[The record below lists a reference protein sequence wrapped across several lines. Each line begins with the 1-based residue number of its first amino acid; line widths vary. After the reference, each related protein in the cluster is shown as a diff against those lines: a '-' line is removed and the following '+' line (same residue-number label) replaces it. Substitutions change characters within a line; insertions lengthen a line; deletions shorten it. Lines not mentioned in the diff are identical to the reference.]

1 MNIDRVRIRQLM
13 VFALLA
19 LGSYAVYETWHSEDS
34 GFTYEPFTK
43 GYSIE
48 GVVIRNSDEDGRIVS
63 TITAPSVIHYAD
75 SGRTVINQPSYRM
88 HQEAGD
94 WVFSSATGE
103 INQSQ
108 TQLYFPNEVLLELD
122 VAEQD
127 KVSVNT
133 SELTVNLDQQTGSS
147 PEKLTVT
154 QPGVLLQ
161 GMGSLIRFK
170 QQEIE
175 ILEDVYAEF
184 EG

>member
-1 MNIDRVRIRQLM
+1 MNIDRFRIRQLM

-19 LGSYAVYETWHSEDS
+19 LGSYAVYETWHSDDS
-34 GFTYEPFTK
+34 GYAYEPFTK

-48 GVVIRNSDEDGRIVS
+48 GVVIRNSDQEGHIVS

-88 HQEAGD
+88 HQEGGD
-94 WVFSSATGE
+94 WLFSSASGE
-103 INQSQ
+103 INQAQ
-108 TQLYFPNEVLLELD
+108 TEMFFPEAVLLELD
-122 VAEQD
+122 VAAED
-127 KVSVNT
+127 KVSVKT
-133 SELTVNLDQQTGSS
+133 SQLTVDLEQQTGSS
-147 PEKLTVT
+147 PEQLSVS
-154 QPGVLLQ
+154 QPGVLLK
-161 GMGSLIRFK
+161 GVGSVIRFK

>member
-1 MNIDRVRIRQLM
+1 MNIERFRFRQLLT
-13 VFALLA
+13 FTLLA

-34 GFTYEPFTK
+34 GFAYEPFTK

-48 GVVIRNSDEDGRIVS
+48 GVVIRNSDEDGHIVS

-75 SGRTVINQPSYRM
+75 SGLTVINQPRYRM

-108 TQLYFPNEVLLELD
+108 TKLYFPQEVLLELD
-122 VAEQD
+122 VAEED

-133 SELTVNLDQQTGSS
+133 RQLTVDLDQQTGSS
-147 PEKLTVT
+147 PENLTVS
-154 QPGVLLQ
+154 QPGVLLR
-161 GMGSLIRFK
+161 GVGSVIRFE

>member
-1 MNIDRVRIRQLM
+1 M

-19 LGSYAVYETWHSEDS
+19 LGSYAVYETWHSDDS
-34 GFTYEPFTK
+34 GYAYEPFTK

-48 GVVIRNSDEDGRIVS
+48 GVVIRNSDQEGHIVS

-88 HQEAGD
+88 HQEGGD
-94 WVFSSATGE
+94 WLFSSASGE
-103 INQSQ
+103 INQAQ
-108 TQLYFPNEVLLELD
+108 TEMFFPEAVLLELD
-122 VAEQD
+122 VATED
-127 KVSVNT
+127 KVSVKT
-133 SELTVNLDQQTGSS
+133 SQLTVDLEQQTGSS
-147 PEKLTVT
+147 PEQLSVS
-154 QPGVLLQ
+154 QPGVLLK
-161 GMGSLIRFK
+161 GVGSVIRFK